1 MPAVTY
7 NGYLQSI
14 TFIFILSDDSAEIIF
29 VQLKKAEFMR
39 STFKVLFYLKRTK
52 STPRAVYPVMG
63 RSTINGTISQFSAEI
78 NVPEQLWEVK
88 GGRAKGKSVESERIN
103 RHPDNIR
110 IQIGKHYQSICDHDA
125 YVTAEKVKNAWL
137 GMGERYR
144 TLVDVFE
151 HYTNDLFKRIGVDR
165 SESTW
170 WRYRAVLGHLR
181 AFLKHEY
188 NLHDIPLLEL
198 EQSFI
203 EQYHVYL
210 KTVCHLKAG
219 SACRYI
225 DCLNNVVR
233 ISFNNGLMP
242 RNPFAS
248 YSYSAPKE
256 PRTFLSEK
264 ELRVFQTTRLK
275 SAKHEYHRDLFL
287 FSCFTGICYKDM
299 RYLTCEQIIPDT
311 EGHLW
316 IHGNRCKTGGEYMV
330 KFLPAA
336 LRLLEKYRGTA
347 PSPLA
352 FDMPGLSSINCSLR
366 RITKQCGISRHITFH
381 AARHTFATTLCLSQ
395 GIPLS
400 TVSKMLGHKQITTTQ
415 IYAQT
420 TPIMIEDAI
429 DRVESRL
436 GGKFAV

>member
-1 MPAVTY
+1 
-7 NGYLQSI
+7 
-14 TFIFILSDDSAEIIF
+14 
-29 VQLKKAEFMR
+29 MR

-63 RSTINGTISQFSAEI
+63 RITVNGTISQFSAKI

-103 RHPDNIR
+103 RHLDNIR

-242 RNPFAS
+242 RNPFAL
-248 YSYSAPKE
+248 YRYSAPTE
-256 PRTFLSEK
+256 PRTFLSE
-264 ELRVFQTTRLK
+264 EVLRIFQTSRLK